1 MKILFETYTF
11 NAASKQITFNT
22 TDVVT
27 LEQLLVITNVT
38 TNRIIYNFADPS
50 AGGSIVNNVLT
61 LDYNTTAMSS
71 TDKLQIFIDN
81 NATPASE
88 DTLQALQDQTAL
100 LSRMVKLLEPSS
112 VAGSTGRQQ
121 VDISTAPQI
130 VTVAMLPVRVIDD
143 IGCIDSK
150 LLENLAYAVFSTPSS
165 HLCDGNHVL
174 FLPEYCTMVEKL
186 PPFIYIL
193 SLS

>member
-61 LDYNTTAMSS
+61 LDYNTTSMSS

-112 VAGSTGRQQ
+112 VVGSTGRQQ
-121 VDISTAPQI
+121 VDISSMPQTVTGANI
-130 VTVAMLPVRVIDD
+130 TYMGGALNSNFTVAETTLFPQSRQSYALIRRN
-143 IGCIDSK
+143 
-150 LLENLAYAVFSTPSS
+150 LEFS
-165 HLCDGNHVL
+165 
-174 FLPEYCTMVEKL
+174 
-186 PPFIYIL
+186 
-193 SLS
+193 

>member
-22 TDVVT
+22 TGVVT

-61 LDYNTTAMSS
+61 LDYDTTSMSS
-71 TDKLQIFIDN
+71 ADKLQIFIDN
-81 NATPASE
+81 NASPASE

-112 VAGSTGRQQ
+112 VTGTTGRQQ
-121 VDISTAPQI
+121 VEIGGNTASVLTLALSSYIGGAISANMSVAETTLIPQSRQSYALI
-130 VTVAMLPVRVIDD
+130 RRN
-143 IGCIDSK
+143 
-150 LLENLAYAVFSTPSS
+150 LEFS
-165 HLCDGNHVL
+165 
-174 FLPEYCTMVEKL
+174 
-186 PPFIYIL
+186 
-193 SLS
+193 

>member
-61 LDYNTTAMSS
+61 LDYDTTSMSS
-71 TDKLQIFIDN
+71 ADKLQIFIDN

-112 VAGSTGRQQ
+112 VVGNTGRQQ

-130 VTVAMLPVRVIDD
+130 VTQANTTYMGGALNSNFTVAETTLVPQSRQSYALIRRN
-143 IGCIDSK
+143 
-150 LLENLAYAVFSTPSS
+150 LEFS
-165 HLCDGNHVL
+165 
-174 FLPEYCTMVEKL
+174 
-186 PPFIYIL
+186 
-193 SLS
+193 